1 MNIRRYSTVIL
12 LTLLALVLVPLA
24 TPVLADSPVKGRVP
38 VAGLKV
44 RPNEY
49 TELTLLEVK
58 DNRYTWN
65 AKISPQVT
73 LDSGAPIDPMW
84 HFDGKKWVAGAN
96 LFTATVQ
103 GERVSM
109 GYAGETMVWT
119 PRLVSKESVLLIPH
133 DKQLAPASTA
143 PKLLPVDPW
152 NSNYSGNTLQWDYGR
167 GITRNVRIIEGLIQ
181 EYYTVAAPLGDDVVF
196 DMSPVRS
203 RGYTWERDIEA
214 WDAEGEP
221 VVLAVDAEYTVRL
234 PANFKATYPIT
245 IDPDSS
251 FVTSASDGYVRN
263 YNSAYNYATIHDAA
277 SGTDI
282 YKTGAA
288 SVVGQKWSTG
298 DDSFFVYRAF
308 LYFDTSAL
316 TAEANVTAA
325 TVNLRPYSDGSD
337 TDFNVV
343 VVSGMPTYP
352 ADPFAVA
359 DYHFAHYNT
368 TSLGTL
374 STSGW
379 MNAGYRTITLNAAGL
394 AKINTTGSTK
404 FALLSS
410 RDISST
416 QPSGSESVA
425 FYNFEQGTGYWP
437 YLNVTYTALAAPVV
451 STLAASNIANT
462 TARLNG
468 YINSSGGE
476 LCDVRFQYGTSAGVY
491 TVNSTWV
498 NDTYDTGD
506 YPYLDITSLT
516 ADTQYFFRVQAAN
529 SLGTDDGDEF
539 NFTTSTSLL
548 PPSSIQAMPDGT
560 SISLTWVKGAGAT
573 NTLIRGK
580 AGSYPTGITDGTE
593 VYDGAA
599 NTVSHTG
606 LTEGTTYYYV
616 AWGESGGE
624 YSETT
629 AEVLATTGIAT
640 AATGVPDTP
649 SAPSTW
655 WTASDPTKLSELPLY
670 DEFCDVIDGYGIA
683 RNTGWLFVFMS
694 IIIIVVAG
702 VFGATN
708 GNIMVTGI
716 TAGGLFFVFSAVHL
730 LPMWMM
736 GMAGVIFLSM
746 AIARERA

>member
-12 LTLLALVLVPLA
+12 LTLLALVLAPLA
-24 TPVLADSPVKGRVP
+24 APVLADSPVKGRAP

-65 AKISPQVT
+65 AKISPQIV
-73 LDSGAPIDPMW
+73 LDSGAPIDPVW

-103 GERVSM
+103 GERVSV

-119 PRLVSKESVLLIPH
+119 PRLVSKESLLLIPH

-143 PKLLPVDPW
+143 PKLLPTDPW

-181 EYYTVAAPLGDDVVF
+181 EYYTIAAPLGDDVVF
-196 DMSPVRS
+196 DASPMQS
-203 RGYTWERDIEA
+203 RGYTWTRDIEA
-214 WDAEGEP
+214 WDAEGKS
-221 VVLAVDAEYTVRL
+221 VALVSDAEYTVRL
-234 PANFKATYPIT
+234 LANTKATYPIT

-251 FVTSASDGYVRN
+251 YTTSASDGYMEKVSSSYTTARTAVAADSVSKTGTTAYCGVYEAGDYSFWRAAVYFN
-263 YNSAYNYATIHDAA
+263 TTGLADADNITDASLNVAGYYDGSTTNFNITIISGMATYPHDPLVVNDYGRTQYNS
-277 SGTDI
+277 
-282 YKTGAA
+282 
-288 SVVGQKWSTG
+288 
-298 DDSFFVYRAF
+298 
-308 LYFDTSAL
+308 
-316 TAEANVTAA
+316 
-325 TVNLRPYSDGSD
+325 
-337 TDFNVV
+337 
-343 VVSGMPTYP
+343 
-352 ADPFAVA
+352 
-359 DYHFAHYNT
+359 
-368 TSLGTL
+368 TSLGSISSASWQYSSVSSQYNTIDL
-374 STSGW
+374 TANGIAALNASGW
-379 MNAGYRTITLNAAGL
+379 
-394 AKINTTGSTK
+394 TK
-404 FALLSS
+404 FLLVSS
-410 RDISST
+410 RDLAN
-416 QPSGSESVA
+416 SGATTAEYVR
-425 FYNFEQGTGYWP
+425 FYTYEKGTGYWP

-506 YPYLDITSLT
+506 YPYLDITSLA

-529 SLGTDDGDEF
+529 SLGADDGDEF
-539 NFTTSTSLL
+539 NFTTSSSLL

-560 SISLTWVKGAGAT
+560 TISLTWVKGDGAT

-580 AGSYPTGITDGTE
+580 AGSSPTGITDGTE
-593 VYDGAA
+593 VYSGAM

-670 DEFCDVIDGYGIA
+670 DEFCDVIDGYGVA

-694 IIIIVVAG
+694 IIILVVAA